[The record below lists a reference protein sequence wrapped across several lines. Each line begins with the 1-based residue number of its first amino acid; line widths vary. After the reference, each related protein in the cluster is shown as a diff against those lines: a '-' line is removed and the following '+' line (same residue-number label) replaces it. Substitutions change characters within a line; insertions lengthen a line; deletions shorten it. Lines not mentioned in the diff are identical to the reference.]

1 MNQDSV
7 VILLTIFV
15 GLVAVSQVAQMI
27 ALVMLQKRAKA
38 LQQQISE
45 FAPKAESLMASA
57 KEALEHSKKQITE
70 VTSKANDILDITRA
84 QLGMVDSLM
93 TDVTARAKVQFD
105 RIELVL
111 DDSLTRVNETVALLH
126 NGVMKP
132 LKEING
138 ISAGVRAAIAHLL
151 RGRRPSVAQ
160 ATQDEEMFI

>member
-38 LQQQISE
+38 LQQQIAE

-57 KEALEHSKKQITE
+57 KETLDHGRKQIAE

-93 TDVTARAKVQFD
+93 TDVTARAKVQLD
-105 RIELVL
+105 RIELVM

-126 NGVMKP
+126 NGVMRP